1 MGILSII
8 LIVVAI
14 GGFIFSNFF
23 GPILQKVLIP
33 LIENPMGAVLV
44 TIAIL
49 VFVINIVNGLINLG
63 RIDGGRGGR
72 RY

>member
-8 LIVVAI
+8 LIVVAL
-14 GGFIFSNFF
+14 GGFMFSGVV
-23 GPILQKVLIP
+23 GPVLKKFLIP
-33 LIENPMGAVLV
+33 LINNPMGAVLV

-63 RIDGGRGGR
+63 RIDSGRGGR